1 MTAASKN
8 PKVISTLVL
17 VFLAGIA
24 VGAISMQVGLHEK
37 LHRTVSAASKPPN
50 DNDALVQR
58 FKTQLHLTDP
68 QTKQIADVL
77 MEYRPYYRAL
87 QDQYDDLRSTGRNRI
102 MEVLTEEQ
110 RQQFEKM
117 SGDLQPGLQSK

>member
-24 VGAISMQVGLHEK
+24 VGALGMQIGLHEK
-37 LHRTVSAASKPPN
+37 LHRTVSAASKPN

-77 MEYRPYYRAL
+77 AEYRPYYRAL
-87 QDQYDDLRSTGRNRI
+87 QDQYDDLRSTGRSRI

-110 RQQFEKM
+110 RTQFEKM